1 MTRVT
6 DEYNLATYSGVE
18 SELGLPC
25 RTDEP
30 PPFCDFFESISIR
43 SVNMA
48 AKAEFYDNYVGA
60 VKALSAER
68 VKKILDTIKKGKVAL
83 MNTDC
88 YAIKSDTIYEIIGK
102 NSPQNSSYF
111 AILYMGWPLDSQANP
126 LCVKAVFKA
135 IHGTTSTSGGVIVPC
150 SVIDT
155 HGLQVQVSP
164 MHDADS

>member
-30 PPFCDFFESISIR
+30 PPFCDFSESISIR

-68 VKKILDTIKKGKVAL
+68 VKKILDTIKKGEGGSDEHRL
-83 MNTDC
+83 LC
-88 YAIKSDTIYEIIGK
+88 Y
-102 NSPQNSSYF
+102 
-111 AILYMGWPLDSQANP
+111 
-126 LCVKAVFKA
+126 
-135 IHGTTSTSGGVIVPC
+135 
-150 SVIDT
+150 
-155 HGLQVQVSP
+155 QVR
-164 MHDADS
+164 HDLRDHWEK